1 MWLVDLPLTV
11 TSLPFGKWLEESRV
25 PYLVVV
31 HHLFCEKYSE
41 KNSKTMA
48 RLNIELFL
56 ADFGKWNINIKSKKS
71 YPPQNA
77 LNVASFE
84 TLLSSS
90 FIEQVTDREQ
100 WGPYYATARRQKA
113 LISEGQVTPD
123 RWTKMSSCCPYEGV
137 TALVAGSWAGIVLRK
152 RYLHSNT

>member
-1 MWLVDLPLTV
+1 MVDLPLTV

-56 ADFGKWNINIKSKKS
+56 ADFGK
-71 YPPQNA
+71 
-77 LNVASFE
+77 
-84 TLLSSS
+84 
-90 FIEQVTDREQ
+90 
-100 WGPYYATARRQKA
+100 
-113 LISEGQVTPD
+113 
-123 RWTKMSSCCPYEGV
+123 
-137 TALVAGSWAGIVLRK
+137 
-152 RYLHSNT
+152 